1 MSAIAQVKDGQ
12 ILESVSSLDKNTKA
26 SNSSLDKDAFLQL
39 LVAQMKYQDPLEPT
53 SNTEYISQLATFS
66 ELEEMQNM
74 TSGMNLQRASALVGQ
89 YVFMKVTDSSGNTT
103 YPEGRVD
110 YVVYE
115 NNKAYLSINET
126 LYSMDDLDTI
136 ADSTYMQASKIAE
149 AFIKEMNKLP
159 AAAKVTQDDLPK
171 IEDLIT
177 VYENMTDYQQDFLGE
192 ENTKIYKAY
201 VEKFQELAVNPVS
214 SFITALNSLPP
225 LAEITSEH
233 IGAIY
238 NVISQY
244 QNLSAYQKG
253 LINESSLI
261 TYQAYMDKCDELMEN
276 AVKPEKEKEKVEET
290 TKTEETVKPEEKV
303 EETVVPEEK
312 TEETVVPEE
321 KTEETVVPEEKAEET
336 VVPEGTVEETVV
348 PEETVEETVVPEE
361 TVEETVVPEET
372 VEETVVPEETV
383 EETVVPEETVEE
395 TVVPEEIIDEL
406 FADRS

>member
-12 ILESVSSLDKNTKA
+12 ILESVSSLQKETKA

-103 YPEGRVD
+103 YPEGTVD

-136 ADSTYMQASKIAE
+136 ADSNYMQASKIAE
-149 AFIKEMNKLP
+149 AFITEMNKLP
-159 AAAKVTQDDLPK
+159 IVAKITQDDLSK

-192 ENTKIYKAY
+192 ENTEIYKAY
-201 VEKFQELAVNPVS
+201 VEKFQELAVTPVS
-214 SFITALNSLPP
+214 NF
-225 LAEITSEH
+225 
-233 IGAIY
+233 
-238 NVISQY
+238 
-244 QNLSAYQKG
+244 
-253 LINESSLI
+253 
-261 TYQAYMDKCDELMEN
+261 
-276 AVKPEKEKEKVEET
+276 
-290 TKTEETVKPEEKV
+290 
-303 EETVVPEEK
+303 
-312 TEETVVPEE
+312 
-321 KTEETVVPEEKAEET
+321 
-336 VVPEGTVEETVV
+336 
-348 PEETVEETVVPEE
+348 
-361 TVEETVVPEET
+361 
-372 VEETVVPEETV
+372 
-383 EETVVPEETVEE
+383 
-395 TVVPEEIIDEL
+395 
-406 FADRS
+406 

>member
-12 ILESVSSLDKNTKA
+12 ILESVSSLQKETKA

-126 LYSMDDLDTI
+126 LYSIDDLDTI

-149 AFIKEMNKLP
+149 AFITEMNKLP
-159 AAAKVTQDDLPK
+159 AAAKVTEDDLAK

-214 SFITALNSLPP
+214 NFITELNNLPAL
-225 LAEITSEH
+225 EDITEDYM
-233 IGAIY
+233 GAIY
-238 NVISQY
+238 AVRSKY
-244 QNLSAYQKG
+244 DNLSSYQRS
-253 LINESSLI
+253 LINQTSLEKYNAYVIKYEELAEQKAES
-261 TYQAYMDKCDELMEN
+261 
-276 AVKPEKEKEKVEET
+276 T
-290 TKTEETVKPEEKV
+290 TKPEEKV
-303 EETVVPEEK
+303 EETTKPEEKVEGTEESVTPEEK
-312 TEETVVPEE
+312 TEETVLPEE
-321 KTEETVVPEEKAEET
+321 KVEGTEETVTPEEKAEET
-336 VVPEGTVEETVV
+336 VVPEEKA
-348 PEETVEETVVPEE
+348 
-361 TVEETVVPEET
+361 
-372 VEETVVPEETV
+372 EETVVPEETV

-406 FADRS
+406 LADRS

>member
-12 ILESVSSLDKNTKA
+12 VLESVSSLQKEAKT

-136 ADSTYMQASKIAE
+136 ADSTYMEASKIAE
-149 AFIKEMNKLP
+149 AFITEMNKLP
-159 AAAKVTQDDLPK
+159 AAAKVTEDDLPR

-177 VYENMTDYQQDFLGE
+177 VYENMTKYQQNFLGE
-192 ENTKIYKAY
+192 ENTKLYEAY
-201 VEKFQELAVNPVS
+201 VEKFQELAVTPVS
-214 SFITALNSLPP
+214 NFITDLNNLPALEDIN
-225 LAEITSEH
+225 EDYM
-233 IGAIY
+233 GAIY
-238 NVISQY
+238 AVRTKY
-244 QNLSAYQKG
+244 DNLSSYQKG
-253 LINESSLI
+253 LINQTTLEKYNDYVLK
-261 TYQAYMDKCDELMEN
+261 YEELAEQK
-276 AVKPEKEKEKVEET
+276 AASAEKS
-290 TKTEETVKPEEKV
+290 EEKV
-303 EETVVPEEK
+303 EETIQ
-312 TEETVVPEE
+312 
-321 KTEETVVPEEKAEET
+321 
-336 VVPEGTVEETVV
+336 PEGTVEETVV
-348 PEETVEETVVPEE
+348 PEEKVEETIQSEENTEETEIPEE
-361 TVEETVVPEET
+361 LIEA
-372 VEETVVPEETV
+372 
-383 EETVVPEETVEE
+383 
-395 TVVPEEIIDEL
+395 L
-406 FADRS
+406 FAE